1 MFNKDVIGRAR
12 AGSATNVIGGL
23 KHDGDSVDHKD
34 GDSVDHKDGD
44 SVDVRWHPR
53 NAAGA
58 DAHWK
63 YNSALNCH
71 F

>member
-34 GDSVDHKDGD
+34 VETYDGILEMLLVPMPTGNITQRSIVISD
-44 SVDVRWHPR
+44 T
-53 NAAGA
+53 
-58 DAHWK
+58 
-63 YNSALNCH
+63 C
-71 F
+71 